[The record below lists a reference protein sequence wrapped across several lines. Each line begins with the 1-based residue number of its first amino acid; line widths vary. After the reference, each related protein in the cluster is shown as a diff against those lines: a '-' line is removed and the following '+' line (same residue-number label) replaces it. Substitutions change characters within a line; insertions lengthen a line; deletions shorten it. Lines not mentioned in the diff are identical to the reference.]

1 MSDNR
6 DRGIEFGDLAED
18 LSEETYPMTKAELLE
33 RYGDRELEHASGTV
47 ELSEVLPEEGER
59 EYGDIGD
66 VQDSVLNMIG
76 EAAVGREGYSDRG
89 AGIAE
94 QDGNGDEESF

>member
-6 DRGIEFGDLAED
+6 DRGVEFGALADDLAD
-18 LSEETYPMTKAELLE
+18 ASYPMSTSELLE
-33 RYGDRELEHASGTV
+33 QYGDRELEHASGSV
-47 ELSEVLPEEGER
+47 SLREVLPAELDREFEGVE
-59 EYGDIGD
+59 D
-66 VQDSVLNMIG
+66 VHDAVLNMIG

-94 QDGNGDEESF
+94 QEENGDEESF

>member
-6 DRGIEFGDLAED
+6 DRGVEFGALADDLAD
-18 LSEETYPMTKAELLE
+18 ASYPMSTSALLE
-33 RYGDRELEHASGTV
+33 QYGDRELEHASGTV
-47 ELSEVLPEEGER
+47 SLGEVLPAELDRQFEGV
-59 EYGDIGD
+59 DD
-66 VQDSVLNMIG
+66 VHDAVLNMIG

-94 QDGNGDEESF
+94 QEENGDEESF

>member
-6 DRGIEFGDLAED
+6 DRGVEFGALADDLAEA
-18 LSEETYPMTKAELLE
+18 SYPMSTTTLLE
-33 RYGDRELEHASGTV
+33 RYGERELEHASGTV
-47 ELSEVLPEEGER
+47 SLGEVLPAELDR
-59 EYGDIGD
+59 EFDGVED
-66 VQDSVLNMIG
+66 VRDSVLNMIG

-94 QDGNGDEESF
+94 QEENGDEASF